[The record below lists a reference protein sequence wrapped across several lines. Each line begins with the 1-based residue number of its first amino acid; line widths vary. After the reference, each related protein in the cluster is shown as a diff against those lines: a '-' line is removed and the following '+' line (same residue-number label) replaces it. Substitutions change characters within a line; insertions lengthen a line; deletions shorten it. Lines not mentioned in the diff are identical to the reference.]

1 MAIRN
6 CAEIGRILRECL
18 KRLQK
23 NTRLLQ
29 LLYNTDVNPF
39 KDFSNS
45 LDPDIKHKLING
57 SELDV
62 DIWKNKIYNKLIKVT
77 PKFDPQET
85 SVSCI
90 SLEVVQGV
98 RNSNDE
104 FRDILIAI
112 HVIVPLTQWMIID
125 KDDSNLRPF
134 AIMGE
139 LQKSL
144 DGKKLG
150 DSIGNM
156 NGGDFEVNFLTDEVA
171 CYVQKFWVTT
181 YD

>member
-6 CAEIGRILRECL
+6 CAEVGRILQACM
-18 KRLQK
+18 KRLK
-23 NTRLLQ
+23 NNIDLLQ
-29 LLYNTDVNPF
+29 LLYNTDSEPI
-39 KDFSNS
+39 KDFTEVQIPNEP
-45 LDPDIKHKLING
+45 LKLING
-57 SELDV
+57 SESDE
-62 DIWKNKIYNKLIKVT
+62 DIWKNKIFNKLIKVT

-85 SVSCI
+85 ANSSI

-98 RNSNDE
+98 RNNNDE

-112 HVIVPLTQWMIID
+112 HVIVPLTQWMIINED
-125 KDDSNLRPF
+125 INLRPF

-139 LQKSL
+139 IQKSL
-144 DGKKLG
+144 NRKKLDDG
-150 DSIGNM
+150 IGQM
-156 NGGDFEVNFLTDEVA
+156 VGGDFEVNFLTDEVA